1 MPGCTALIVEDHE
14 EFRLLVR
21 STLQGKTQCQV
32 IGEASDG
39 LQAVQQAE
47 KLQPDLILID
57 LSLPKLNGMEAG
69 RRIRKLCPNSKIVFL
84 SADCSP
90 EVVQEALRVGAMGYL
105 LKSDAVDLPVA
116 VQAILAGGQFVS
128 PRLQHS

>member
-21 STLQGKTQCQV
+21 STLRGKTQCQV
-32 IGEASDG
+32 IGEATDG

-57 LSLPKLNGMEAG
+57 LSLPKLNGMEAS
-69 RRIRKLCPNSKIVFL
+69 RRIRKLCPHSKIVFL
-84 SADCSP
+84 SQDCSP
-90 EVVQEALRVGAMGYL
+90 EVVEEALRIGAMGYL
-105 LKSDAVDLPVA
+105 LKSDAADLPVA

>member
-1 MPGCTALIVEDHE
+1 MPRCTALIVEDHE

-21 STLQGKTQCQV
+21 STLQGKTQCHV

-84 SADCSP
+84 SQDCSP

>member
-21 STLQGKTQCQV
+21 SILQGKTQCQV

-84 SADCSP
+84 SQDCSP

-116 VQAILAGGQFVS
+116 VQVILAGGQFVS
-128 PRLQHS
+128 RRLKQS

>member
-21 STLQGKTQCQV
+21 SLLQGKTQCQV
-32 IGEASDG
+32 IGEATDG

-84 SADCSP
+84 SQDCSP

-105 LKSDAVDLPVA
+105 LKSDAAGLPEA